1 MQIVYDEEHWLI
13 LKTLRGW
20 ALDMLN
26 LLEQGSMRGFVY
38 GSVARG
44 DVKATSDVDVIVFAP
59 NIVWLDLI
67 EADHKFIVQATPSS
81 TPKAYISLDREE
93 RKVISF
99 PLGKL
104 SGVEEDFYR
113 FGGLVDKEQLIK
125 GERVPG
131 VNKDLQIIIPNEMGH
146 EELPLKGNE
155 DIAVKLVKVSMNT
168 ILQRERLLS
177 RRKERGRTGTFLN
190 YELREDES
198 FQEAVRNLLKENKFF
213 RRTIDRGSY
222 KG

>member
-81 TPKAYISLDREE
+81 TPKAYISMDR
-93 RKVISF
+93 
-99 PLGKL
+99 
-104 SGVEEDFYR
+104 
-113 FGGLVDKEQLIK
+113 
-125 GERVPG
+125 
-131 VNKDLQIIIPNEMGH
+131 
-146 EELPLKGNE
+146 
-155 DIAVKLVKVSMNT
+155 
-168 ILQRERLLS
+168 
-177 RRKERGRTGTFLN
+177 
-190 YELREDES
+190 
-198 FQEAVRNLLKENKFF
+198 
-213 RRTIDRGSY
+213 
-222 KG
+222 